1 MVAKLRAWLK
11 ISAVRGVQ
19 PECAHGKGP
28 GRKGSSL
35 E

>member
-1 MVAKLRAWLK
+1 MVAGFRAWLK

-28 GRKGSSL
+28 ERRGSTL